1 MITSTLI
8 DSTRALLS
16 PGNPIFVSTTN
27 GAAGG
32 TNQRNAI
39 TTIAFCNIGDVTLTD
54 ETDNAVTV
62 NIWFCRDN
70 VGYQNYN
77 RVVSNLIIP
86 AGETVF
92 FSEER
97 MVLDGGDEIYV
108 GADVPDL
115 IAVTVSSLP
124 V

>member
-8 DSTRALLS
+8 DATRALAS

-27 GAAGG
+27 GASGG
-32 TNQRNAI
+32 TGQVNAI
-39 TTIAFCNIGDVTLTD
+39 TTIALCNIGAPNLID
-54 ETDNAVTV
+54 ETVNAAKV
-62 NIWFCRDN
+62 NIWFARAG

-77 RVVSNLIIP
+77 RIVSDLIIP

-97 MVLDGGDEIYV
+97 IVLDANDTIYV
-108 GADVPDL
+108 GADVADL

>member
-8 DSTRALLS
+8 DSTRALTS
-16 PGNPIFVSTTN
+16 PGDPIFVSTTN
-27 GAAGG
+27 GASGG
-32 TNQRNAI
+32 TGQVNAI
-39 TTIAFCNIGDVTLTD
+39 TTIALCNIGAPTLTD
-54 ETDNAVTV
+54 ETVNAVTV
-62 NIWFCRDN
+62 NIWFAKSG

-77 RVVSNLIIP
+77 RIVSNLIIP

-97 MVLDGGDEIYV
+97 IVLDANDTIYV
-108 GADVPDL
+108 GASVADL

>member
-70 VGYQNYN
+70 VGYQDYN

>member
-8 DSTRALLS
+8 DSSRTLLS
-16 PGNPIFVSTTN
+16 PGDPIFVSTTN
-27 GAAGG
+27 GAVGG

-39 TTIAFCNIGDVTLTD
+39 TTIALCNIGDVTLTD

-70 VGYQNYN
+70 IGYQNYN
-77 RVVSNLIIP
+77 RIVSNLIIP

>member
-8 DSTRALLS
+8 DATRTLTV
-16 PGNPIFVSTTN
+16 PGDAIFVSTDN
-27 GAAGG
+27 GTSGG
-32 TNQRNAI
+32 TGQQSAI
-39 TTIAFCNIGDVTLTD
+39 TTIALCNIGAPTLTD
-54 ETDNAVTV
+54 ETVNAAVV
-62 NIWFCRDN
+62 NIWFCKQG
-70 VGYQNYN
+70 VGYQDYN
-77 RVVSNLIIP
+77 RIVSNLTIP

-97 MVLDGGDEIYV
+97 IILEADDEIYV
-108 GADVPDL
+108 GADTADL

>member
-8 DSTRALLS
+8 DSTRAILS

-27 GAAGG
+27 GTSGG

-70 VGYQNYN
+70 VGYQDYN